1 MYRRCG
7 NHGGD
12 VHFIDDRPRIYVYYV
27 APSIMAYLYVR
38 VQHGKGIHIRVA
50 LAVVPWSRAQDIGG
64 QTN

>member
-38 VQHGKGIHIRVA
+38 VQHGKGIHIY
-50 LAVVPWSRAQDIGG
+50 I
-64 QTN
+64 